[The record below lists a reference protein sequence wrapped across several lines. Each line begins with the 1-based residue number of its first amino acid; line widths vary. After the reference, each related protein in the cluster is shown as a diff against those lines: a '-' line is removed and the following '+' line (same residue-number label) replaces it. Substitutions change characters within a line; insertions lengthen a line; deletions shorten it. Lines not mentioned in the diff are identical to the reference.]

1 MPGAFLFKNFLTKPE
16 AQKLLAWARELEQG
30 GQFKPA
36 AIGKNELKQQNS
48 EVRSDEICWLDR
60 TDREESEMVFQ
71 IFSDLMLMGKRELLL
86 PIKRFECHFA
96 KYETGNRYLP
106 HRDRHKKN
114 PSRLLTCVLY
124 LNDLSDEDGGTLVI
138 YGNDGEKALVQPEA
152 GTLVFFDSHLLHE
165 VKPAF
170 QPRWSLT
177 GWMRD
182 DLYPG
187 LNL

>member
-1 MPGAFLFKNFLTKPE
+1 M
-16 AQKLLAWARELEQG
+16 ELDQSH
-30 GQFKPA
+30 QFKPA
-36 AIGKNELKQQNS
+36 AIGKNELKQRNT

-60 TDREESEMVFQ
+60 TERAESEMVFQ
-71 IFSDLMLMGKRELLL
+71 IFSALMQMAKRELLL

-96 KYETGNRYLP
+96 KYEAGNYYLP
-106 HRDRHKKN
+106 HRDRHIKN

-124 LNDLSDEDGGTLVI
+124 LNDLTLADGGTLVI
-138 YGNDGEKALVQPEA
+138 YGEGGEKVQVQPES

-170 QPRWSLT
+170 QQRWSLT

-182 DLYPG
+182 DLHPG
-187 LNL
+187 LNF